1 MDQQHP
7 SNRKPAAPAAEA
19 PDKRRGYS
27 GRGAASALETLK
39 KLERANPKRLDHDQE
54 NRFWA

>member
-7 SNRKPAAPAAEA
+7 PNHKPAAPVTET
-19 PDKRRGYS
+19 PVKRRGYS

-39 KLERANPKRLDHDQE
+39 KLERVNPKRADLDQQK
-54 NRFWA
+54 RFWS